1 MGCEFGEILHEFC
14 ALRKRWKDDGYRSV
28 PWGTV
33 AQQGLTDEDTPKS
46 SFRAQTSG
54 PELAA
59 DLMAMLLSSV
69 LACGCPT
76 RGDRIPLSVA
86 ALGDELTFK

>member
-14 ALRKRWKDDGYRSV
+14 ALRKRWKDDGCRSV
-28 PWGTV
+28 LWGSV
-33 AQQGLTDEDTPKS
+33 AQQGLTDEDTPENRLS
-46 SFRAQTSG
+46 A

-59 DLMAMLLSSV
+59 DLMAMLLPPV

-76 RGDRIPLSVA
+76 RGDRIPLSA
-86 ALGDELTFK
+86 AASGDELTFR

>member
-1 MGCEFGEILHEFC
+1 MTLMGCEFGEILHEFC

-28 PWGTV
+28 PWGSV

-46 SFRAQTSG
+46 SFT
-54 PELAA
+54 A
-59 DLMAMLLSSV
+59 DLMAMLLPPV

-76 RGDRIPLSVA
+76 GGDRIPLSA
-86 ALGDELTFK
+86 AAPGDELTFR